1 MVSSCKT
8 KSFCS
13 VAISRALSMNCSKPS
28 YLLKRFLNKNNNNLF
43 TYNTQVS
50 IYISTCAELKIIKK
64 TNHKSII

>member
-28 YLLKRFLNKNNNNLF
+28 YLLERFLNKNNNNNLF
-43 TYNTQVS
+43 TYNAQVS

-64 TNHKSII
+64 N